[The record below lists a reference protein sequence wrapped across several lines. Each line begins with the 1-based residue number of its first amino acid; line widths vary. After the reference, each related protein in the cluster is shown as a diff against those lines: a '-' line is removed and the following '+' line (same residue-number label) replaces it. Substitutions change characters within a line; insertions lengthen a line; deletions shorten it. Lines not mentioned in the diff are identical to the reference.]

1 MSQALLEWD
10 INRDGQLSQVN
21 DIDNPIVQIIMNI

>member
-1 MSQALLEWD
+1 MHQAFLDWD
-10 INRDGQLSQVN
+10 MNRDGPLSQVN